1 LKIFNQ
7 VNNQDKEQNLQ
18 IFVYRALRDVFCFDV
33 LSGNAANIL
42 TLTKKARG
50 ERVTC
55 YDKLHPGAEG
65 RRIAELLIRTF
76 APHF

>member
-1 LKIFNQ
+1 LHAIHAKDFN
-7 VNNQDKEQNLQ
+7 VA
-18 IFVYRALRDVFCFDV
+18 YRALRDVFCFDV
-33 LSGNAANIL
+33 LSGNALKIL

-65 RRIAELLIRTF
+65 GRIAELIRTVSS
-76 APHF
+76 HF

>member
-1 LKIFNQ
+1 MASVVTLAI
-7 VNNQDKEQNLQ
+7 
-18 IFVYRALRDVFCFDV
+18 I
-33 LSGNAANIL
+33 SGNAATFL

-76 APHF
+76 SPHF